1 LSVPNPRKSLLET
14 ATASGLKRG
23 IRRGQQSPAKNP
35 VSKISPLRSIAAF
48 LLSAGL
54 AWAVVRS
61 PNSPPDLDASPEA
74 EFETG
79 LVRVWNEKGEPP
91 LERDHIPEAQLGDA
105 LVVELK
111 NNDQWLAENI
121 EAGAWQDDAAVKD
134 ADPVVKAMI
143 KDHQLTSAIKVGEQ
157 LEELAR
163 ANSLFDDRKQP
174 ATAKAEMTALTSSPD
189 LMEQLGYVVWGDY
202 HPKDENGVAL
212 DVSNSA
218 QVLPAIEHCGKALQ
232 FVRDFRDQ
240 ATAKLVLII
249 NDIPLPGLTVQRR
262 EREAG
267 WRPEENTELELK
279 RPTYAWYQ
287 FRLQGPHNSDFAKTW
302 SRLLQP
308 AGTHFSNPSKVA
320 LSLPGEKKPLPTNV
334 TPAAPDLRCRF
345 NLLAVLTPSPT
356 PGQQHF
362 QKGDAVYPLDERDLE
377 NHVLKGRI
385 VEDPDLHS
393 DTPYLVHFEERGGTR
408 RYAGTELARLPPDLI
423 ISGVLRVWNGN
434 EEAITAWEDAQ
445 KDEIPQARIGDTLV
459 VEVRNFGRWLARQ
472 IDNGFLQDEPLIVKA
487 SQASKALDDLIKA
500 KRFAE
505 ASRVGKTIQRI
516 LDNAPQS
523 KASDIVER
531 LKREAKNDPDLA
543 AITFPQLASERSE
556 KPAPPESPR
565 LPVNSQAT
573 PTPVPEL
580 AGARRDAVRNKE
592 LAAQKKASKTK
603 EDQEAQTFLA
613 PFQAA
618 FSLREELKAA
628 KLRTLVLTINDIPLG
643 ITPDNS
649 DYAPVPK
656 ARRPAGDPQDD
667 IYYWLHFSLR
677 PKPAAATTEDG
688 KSGDDP
694 VKRLMAH
701 PTFTM
706 PSKVALTLRSGAD
719 TLILPTAVN
728 KDAQDIRSRF
738 NLIGIEKFKFWPMVF
753 IFVLILGSLVFFA
766 ASTDILRDPCRRRPE
781 GVEPVSLARS
791 QMAFWF
797 VVIAAAFAFLWVTT
811 GNIDTINGT
820 CLTLLA
826 IGTTTALT
834 TMAVQGNRS
843 GRKDL
848 SDVLQ
853 KTPHEMLKLKPAE
866 VREAMAARK
875 KELEETGASTMAPE
889 ELAEATAI
897 LKTYEEKLDRFFKSR
912 PKWCPL
918 QLYYWRYRLETVFE
932 DLLTEQAGTYDFHRF
947 QMLAWTLVLGAV
959 FVFKVFTDR
968 TMPQFDSNLLL
979 LMGISSGA
987 YIGFKVASPRKTDDE
1002 TAPADDEKDGPQKTA

>member
-1 LSVPNPRKSLLET
+1 MSS
-14 ATASGLKRG
+14 
-23 IRRGQQSPAKNP
+23 
-35 VSKISPLRSIAAF
+35 LRSIAA
-48 LLSAGL
+48 LLATAGL
-54 AWAVVRS
+54 AWAVVGS
-61 PNSPPDLDASPEA
+61 PKSPADPDRAPEA
-74 EFETG
+74 DFETG
-79 LVRVWNEKGEPP
+79 LVRVWNENGEPP
-91 LERDHIPEAQLGDA
+91 LERDHIPEAHLGDA
-105 LVVELK
+105 IVVEVK
-111 NNDQWLAENI
+111 NIDQWFAENI
-121 EAGAWQDDAAVKD
+121 EANAWQDDPAVKN
-134 ADPVVKAMI
+134 ADPVVKGMI
-143 KDHQLTSAIKVGEQ
+143 KDHELASAIKVGEQ

-163 ANSLFDDRKQP
+163 ANNAFNERTQTP
-174 ATAKAEMTALTSSPD
+174 AANAEMTALTSSPD
-189 LMEQLGYVVWGDY
+189 FMEQLGYVVWGNF

-212 DVSNSA
+212 DVSNETH
-218 QVLPAIEHCGKALQ
+218 VREAIAHCDKALQ
-232 FVRDFRDQ
+232 FVRDFREQ
-240 ATAKLVLII
+240 ETAKLVLII
-249 NDIPLPGLTVQRR
+249 NDIPLSGLVAHRR

-267 WRPEENTELELK
+267 WRPEDNSDLELK
-279 RPTYAWYQ
+279 RPTYVWYQ
-287 FRLQGPHNSDFAKTW
+287 FRLQGAHNSEFAKAW
-302 SRLLQP
+302 SRVMP
-308 AGTHFSNPSKVA
+308 SAGTHFSNPSKVA
-320 LSLPGEKKPLPTNV
+320 LSWPGEKKPLPTSV
-334 TPAAPDLRCRF
+334 SPVAEDLRCRF
-345 NLLAVLTPSPT
+345 NLLAVLTPTPT

-362 QKGDAVYPLDERDLE
+362 NKGDAVYPLDERDLE

-408 RYAGTELARLPPDLI
+408 RFAGTELARLPPDPI
-423 ISGVLRVWNGN
+423 VSGVLRVWNGN

-445 KDEIPQARIGDTLV
+445 KDEVPEARIGDTLV

-472 IDNGFLQDEPLIVKA
+472 IDNGFLQDEPLILKA
-487 SQASKALDDLIKA
+487 SQASKPLDDLIKS
-500 KRFAE
+500 KRYAA
-505 ASRVGKTIQRI
+505 ASKVGRIIQRI
-516 LDNAPQS
+516 IDEAPRS
-523 KASDIVER
+523 KASDVVEK
-531 LKREAKNDPDLA
+531 LKREAKSDPDLA
-543 AITFPQLASERSE
+543 ALNFPKLSSEQSE
-556 KPAPPESPR
+556 IPAPSESPH
-565 LPVNSQAT
+565 LPVTTQTPPPPPATKEAT
-573 PTPVPEL
+573 PGPEM
-580 AGARRDAVRNKE
+580 AGAKKDAGRNKE
-592 LAAQKKASKTK
+592 LAAQKVALKTK
-603 EDQEAQTFLA
+603 EEQEAQTFLA

-618 FSLREELKAA
+618 YSLREELKAA
-628 KLRTLVLTINDIPLG
+628 KLRTLVLTINDIPLE

-649 DYAPVPK
+649 DYAPVPTT
-656 ARRPAGDPQDD
+656 RRPAGDPHDD

-677 PKPAAATTEDG
+677 PKAGAATTEDR
-688 KSGDDP
+688 KTGDDP
-694 VKRLMAH
+694 FKRLMAH

-706 PSKVALTLRSGAD
+706 ASKVALTLRSGAD

-834 TMAVQGNRS
+834 TMAVQGNRD

-866 VREAMAARK
+866 LRDAIVARK
-875 KELEETGASTMAPE
+875 KELEETGAGTTAPGEMAE
-889 ELAEATAI
+889 TTAI
-897 LKTYEEKLDRFFKSR
+897 LKTFEEKLDRFFKRR

-918 QLYYWRYRLETVFE
+918 QVYYWRYRLRAVFE

-987 YIGFKVASPRKTDDE
+987 YIGFKVANPNKDDD
-1002 TAPADDEKDGPQKTA
+1002 TPKDDEKTDTPKTA